1 MSSLLL
7 QDFQLNCFAKSSR
20 VINSELWCCER
31 HCKGSCESRER
42 RDTYIAHI
50 LRQKVLK
57 SLAHRIA
64 LSHDALSA
72 IITRAWRV
80 SHEGS
85 TTDDALQSL
94 LQRGPEALL
103 AERQR
108 VHNNLFLQGKR
119 LEDALAMEGNSAA
132 HNIFLISCYSKIK
145 IHSAG
150 GPIWH
155 TDKMERKK

>member
-1 MSSLLL
+1 MGEAAEALVV
-7 QDFQLNCFAKSSR
+7 ATKSSD
-20 VINSELWCCER
+20 
-31 HCKGSCESRER
+31 R

-72 IITRAWRV
+72 IIARARRV

-85 TTDDALQSL
+85 ATDDALQSL

-103 AERQR
+103 AERQG
-108 VHNNLFLQGKR
+108 VHNDLFLWG
-119 LEDALAMEGNSAA
+119 E
-132 HNIFLISCYSKIK
+132 
-145 IHSAG
+145 
-150 GPIWH
+150 
-155 TDKMERKK
+155 KKKV